1 MALALNTASFLF
13 SSLMFGWATGKDQR
27 NLASLS
33 MSPDSS
39 RVSHTAATWDT
50 VKFNVGS
57 AKIGLG
63 IMGDGAT
70 GMGTLI
76 PGDDDVSEW
85 VPDPAPEH
93 KPELKPRAMWLASVV
108 AAILTVIIESYK
120 SVTVN
125 SHTTLITPTYR
136 DIT

>member
-1 MALALNTASFLF
+1 
-13 SSLMFGWATGKDQR
+13 
-27 NLASLS
+27 

-63 IMGDGAT
+63 IIGEGAT
-70 GMGTLI
+70 GIGTLI

-85 VPDPAPEH
+85 GPDPAPEH

-108 AAILTVIIESYK
+108 AAILTVIIESYRL
-120 SVTVN
+120 VTVN
-125 SHTTLITPTYR
+125 SCHYIHSGISRYHIKNITKTYL
-136 DIT
+136 